1 MPDPSD
7 TTSSPP
13 IEARPSNPP
22 LPLERLVELL
32 PDDGE
37 HDLRW
42 GARRNSER
50 IPFAK
55 PLSIAKIERDDQQRV
70 TAVEVETAFDGWS
83 LNVAHGGMR
92 IITERPLRP
101 GDQVQ
106 IEVVTPG
113 AVYLGRARVRW
124 VREEADGVIA
134 GLEFADGGPTP
145 AP

>member
-1 MPDPSD
+1 MKEDAPVSAP
-7 TTSSPP
+7 
-13 IEARPSNPP
+13 RPSRPP
-22 LPLERLVELL
+22 LPLDRLVELL

-37 HDLRW
+37 NDLRW

-55 PLSIAKIERDDQQRV
+55 PLSIAKVERDAEQHV
-70 TAVEVETAFDGWS
+70 TSVEVETSFEGWS

-106 IEVVTPG
+106 IEIATGG
-113 AVYLGRARVRW
+113 AVYLGRAHVRW

-134 GLEFADGGPTP
+134 GLEFTDGGPP
-145 AP
+145 PGL

>member
-1 MPDPSD
+1 LPDPLDPTTNASSD
-7 TTSSPP
+7 S
-13 IEARPSNPP
+13 RPSRPP

-55 PLSIAKIERDDQQRV
+55 PLSIAKVERDADQHV
-70 TAVEVETAFDGWS
+70 TAVEVETSFEGWS

-92 IITERPLRP
+92 IITEKPLRP

-106 IEVVTPG
+106 IEVATAG
-113 AVYLGRARVRW
+113 AVYLGRALVRW

-134 GLEFADGGPTP
+134 GLEFHEGEPQRVG
-145 AP
+145 